1 MEKNLTI
8 QDLIDMGYNVEALK
22 DWYKG
27 IYTEE
32 ELKQILYGELN
43 IMYLESSG
51 LPEYR
56 DSKLIPNYKNKESFM
71 KKLIRR

>member
-8 QDLIDMGYNVEALK
+8 QDLIDMCYNVEALK
-22 DWYKG
+22 EWYKG

-32 ELKQILYGELN
+32 ELKQILHDELD
-43 IMYLESSG
+43 IMYLENSG

-56 DSKLIPNYKNKESFM
+56 DNKLIPKYH
-71 KKLIRR
+71 KKLIHR